1 VNVRTA
7 IALSL
12 FLTCAP
18 LAVADPAL
26 EVHQHCAVSDPEKA
40 RGLGDTLFA
49 QGAYQRAGECYQT
62 AREYALADRAFL
74 KAVEPESALTA
85 RQLSGQRDQA
95 KTLLRQVQQAFRA
108 DH

>member
-1 VNVRTA
+1 MT
-7 IALSL
+7 LSL
-12 FLTCAP
+12 LLTGAP
-18 LAVADPAL
+18 LAAADPAP
-26 EVHQHCAVSDPEKA
+26 EAHQHCAVSDPEQA
-40 RGLGDTLFA
+40 RRLGDVLIA

-74 KAVEPESALTA
+74 KAVGPESALTA